1 MAEENKEENKG
12 ECCGSK
18 CCGGRKWFCGVLTA
32 LLIGGAGFG
41 LYSAG
46 KCAGKASQM
55 PTQTAPIK

>member
-12 ECCGSK
+12 ECCASK

-46 KCAGKASQM
+46 KCAGK
-55 PTQTAPIK
+55 TQAAPVQVEQVK